1 MKSSNSKSFVILKML
16 NLSKKRSS
24 KTIPVIILNNHSE
37 ILEFSTFEEAQAL
50 KEIFEA
56 NTDSGWTYIVK
67 EI

>member
-1 MKSSNSKSFVILKML
+1 MKTSNQSFVILKMIKV
-16 NLSKKRSS
+16 SKKRSS
-24 KTIPVIILNNHSE
+24 KIIPVIILNNHSE

>member
-1 MKSSNSKSFVILKML
+1 MNQNQKSFVIVKMI

-24 KTIPVIILNNHSE
+24 KNIPVIILNNHSE
-37 ILEFSTFEEAQAL
+37 ILEFTTFEEAQAM

-56 NTDSGWTYIVK
+56 NTDSGWTYLVK

>member
-1 MKSSNSKSFVILKML
+1 MKTSNQSFVILKMIRVT
-16 NLSKKRSS
+16 KKRSS

>member
-1 MKSSNSKSFVILKML
+1 MI
-16 NLSKKRSS
+16 NLSNKKRNK
-24 KTIPVIILNNHSE
+24 KTVPVIILNNHSE